1 MRTRSSLYIIFQV
14 VKAQPQIESP
24 AECPSRFEITRLYT
38 QTCGENPAPYFP
50 DADKSQGHFK
60 ALLRVWA
67 AEESIYPKIT
77 RLWRCRSVLRLG
89 EDMNFGTFQKT
100 F

>member
-1 MRTRSSLYIIFQV
+1 MRTRSSLYITFQV

-24 AECPSRFEITRLYT
+24 AECPLIFAITRLYT
-38 QTCGENPAPYFP
+38 QTRGENPAPYFP
-50 DADKSQGHFK
+50 GADKSQGRFE

-67 AEESIYPKIT
+67 ADEPICPKIT